1 LTLRLYDTEWDTR
14 DTAVA
19 FIGNLYEPPHIPAKI
34 EFAQKNNL
42 ALEVVHKIVDGE
54 AYVRSAAL
62 DAIQVCRA

>member
-1 LTLRLYDTEWDTR
+1 M
-14 DTAVA
+14 A
-19 FIGNLYEPPHIPAKI
+19 FIGNLYEPPYIPAKI